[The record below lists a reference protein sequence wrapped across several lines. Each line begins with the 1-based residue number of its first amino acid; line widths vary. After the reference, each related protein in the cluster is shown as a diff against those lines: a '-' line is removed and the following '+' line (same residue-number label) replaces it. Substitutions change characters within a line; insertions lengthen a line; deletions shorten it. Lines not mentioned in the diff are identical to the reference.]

1 MGDEKGFFNP
11 NADITR
17 AQFVQVLYNAVAP
30 EDYTPAELTFRD
42 VPRREVVHQRRG
54 LGLGDGRGGRL

>member
-1 MGDEKGFFNP
+1 MGLFVGDEKGFFNP

-30 EDYTPAELTFRD
+30 RTTP
-42 VPRREVVHQRRG
+42 PPS
-54 LGLGDGRGGRL
+54 